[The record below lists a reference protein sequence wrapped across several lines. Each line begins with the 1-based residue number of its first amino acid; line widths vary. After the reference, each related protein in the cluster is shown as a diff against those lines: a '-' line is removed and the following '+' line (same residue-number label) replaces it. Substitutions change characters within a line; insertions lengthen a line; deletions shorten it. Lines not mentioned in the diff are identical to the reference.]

1 MMLNNT
7 KGIEQIFT
15 VYLELHPKINK
26 GDLVVVT
33 EYIDEAIYTKILPNL
48 NTATSKGKTEL
59 GFTSD
64 DGIALRIAAANSN
77 ALSDSINAILA
88 LAKDIIMNGVSVS
101 SKHTVKPRKDL
112 LEAFNNT
119 NVLWD
124 KSIPQVKAL
133 SIFSESHIFN
143 YDESLKP
150 LSPAGILVEKA
161 RLVPTGYKPELK

>member
-1 MMLNNT
+1 MLNNT

-15 VYLELHPKINK
+15 VYLELHPKTNK

-48 NTATSKGKTEL
+48 NTATSNGKTEL

-64 DGIALRIAAANSN
+64 DGVALRIAAANSN
-77 ALSDSINAILA
+77 ALNDSINAILA
-88 LAKDIIMNGVSVS
+88 LAKDIIINGVSIS
-101 SKHTVKPRKDL
+101 SKRTVKPRKDL
-112 LEAFNNT
+112 LKAFNNT

-133 SIFSESHIFN
+133 SIFLESHIFN